1 MNQEKFISSYI
12 ELLNSTLTEAI
23 QKNLTILAQKNVLEQ
38 ELEGIRNSIDTTN
51 KNLKLNLEQKEKEI
65 QDLKNQ
71 LNEARLQKE
80 LYNIESNELK
90 KNAQHIDTF
99 KSELVK
105 SRSEIDRLNKELYEK
120 ENINQSLNKL
130 LNEELSKPL
139 VVTKKTE
146 KPIKKISIEKQQ
158 TQVSQLEIVKDA
170 GSF

>member
-38 ELEGIRNSIDTTN
+38 ELEGIRNSIDTTS

-65 QDLKNQ
+65 EDLKIQ
-71 LNEARLQKE
+71 INETRRQKE
-80 LYNIESNELK
+80 FVTNETNELK
-90 KNAQHIDTF
+90 KGVQHIETF

-105 SRSEIDRLNKELYEK
+105 TRNEIDRLNKELQEK
-120 ENINQSLNKL
+120 NILIESKNKDIDTL
-130 LNEELSKPL
+130 LIKYAPNKP
-139 VVTKKTE
+139 VKSVK
-146 KPIKKISIEKQQ
+146 KPIIEKQQ

>member
-12 ELLNSTLTEAI
+12 DLLNTTLTEAI

-38 ELEGIRNSIDTTN
+38 ELNEIKSSIDNTS
-51 KNLKLNLEQKEKEI
+51 KNLKINLDQKEKEV

-71 LNEARLQKE
+71 LNEARRQKE
-80 LYNIESNELK
+80 LATGESNELR

-105 SRSEIDRLNKELYEK
+105 SRSEIDRLNKELHEK
-120 ENINQSLNKL
+120 ENIIQSLNKL
-130 LNEELSKPL
+130 NEELLKPI
-139 VVTKKTE
+139 VVAKKTE
-146 KPIKKISIEKQQ
+146 KPIKKISIEKQE
-158 TQVSQLEIVKDA
+158 VNNNLVKDA